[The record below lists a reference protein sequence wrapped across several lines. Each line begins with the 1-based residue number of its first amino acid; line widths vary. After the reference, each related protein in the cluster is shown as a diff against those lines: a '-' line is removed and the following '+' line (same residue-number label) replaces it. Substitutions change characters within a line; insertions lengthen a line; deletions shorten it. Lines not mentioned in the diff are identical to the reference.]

1 MGKNDTNNPILTKE
15 KSEIFSV
22 DKCREDILD
31 VEKEVQS
38 IIKNS
43 TQMKKNWDIKFE
55 KKSPPLYGSKIVS
68 PRFCPRL
75 MNNLNLNFDT
85 SSDICEDRNLRS
97 SSSNLFRAFSHSPSP
112 KDVDTK
118 SINQV
123 RMLEESFESE
133 DERSITPPLRT
144 SNPIIY
150 NSTFGKFEKK
160 SRFNQVD
167 IGLLSISPPLVP
179 NNRIEEIRKLTVDVK
194 FDSQVSADPL
204 VVNNSRRG
212 LNSVEEIDELLF
224 RFDSI

>member
-1 MGKNDTNNPILTKE
+1 
-15 KSEIFSV
+15 
-22 DKCREDILD
+22 
-31 VEKEVQS
+31 
-38 IIKNS
+38 
-43 TQMKKNWDIKFE
+43 
-55 KKSPPLYGSKIVS
+55 
-68 PRFCPRL
+68 

-123 RMLEESFESE
+123 SMLEESFESE